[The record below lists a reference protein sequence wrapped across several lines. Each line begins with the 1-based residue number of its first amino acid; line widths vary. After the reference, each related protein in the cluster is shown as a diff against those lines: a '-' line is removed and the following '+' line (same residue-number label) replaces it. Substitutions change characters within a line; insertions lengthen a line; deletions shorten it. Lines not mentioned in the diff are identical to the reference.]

1 MGGLSIKGAT
11 LAGLCF
17 PFSSYASASIFF
29 TAVSMSPFSEFS
41 FPHTLQAT
49 PTADSSLRGR
59 RGLQPLGKNSGPW
72 MTAQRVAWTLRQP
85 VDPILSLPDLS
96 LEILYFSK
104 GSLRLEAAFLKE
116 LPLPKSLCS
125 RETLATESRRAPHEP
140 ISAAKS
146 PEDSLNC
153 AGATPLT
160 SRVHFRGS
168 HCCAL
173 QAGFWAL
180 VCGRRPPPFV
190 RPGRTGPLRAT
201 RPAPARP

>member
-1 MGGLSIKGAT
+1 
-11 LAGLCF
+11 
-17 PFSSYASASIFF
+17 
-29 TAVSMSPFSEFS
+29 
-41 FPHTLQAT
+41 
-49 PTADSSLRGR
+49 
-59 RGLQPLGKNSGPW
+59 

-96 LEILYFSK
+96 LALLYFSK

-116 LPLPKSLCS
+116 LPPLLKSLCS

-140 ISAAKS
+140 TSAARS

-168 HCCAL
+168 HRCAL
-173 QAGFWAL
+173 QAGFWAP
-180 VCGRRPPPFV
+180 VSGRRPPPFV